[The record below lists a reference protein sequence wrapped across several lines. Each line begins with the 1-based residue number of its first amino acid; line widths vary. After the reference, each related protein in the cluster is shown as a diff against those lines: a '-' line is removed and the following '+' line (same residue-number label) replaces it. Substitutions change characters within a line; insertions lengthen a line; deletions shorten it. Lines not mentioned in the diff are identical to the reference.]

1 MFIEWIWECEFELLL
16 VLYLVVAVYWVLVD
30 GLMKLPTRGYGVL
43 GV

>member
-1 MFIEWIWECEFELLL
+1 MLNGYVGVNLESLI

-30 GLMKLPTRGYGVL
+30 GLMKLLTRGYGVI